1 MGTCGVYA
9 RENTDNA
16 PDIGFAF
23 LPEFEGKGYGY
34 ESAHFMKIWLKM
46 ITELK
51 KIGRNYGRIQSRF

>member
-23 LPEFEGKGYGY
+23 LPQFEGKGYGY

-51 KIGRNYGRIQSRF
+51 NWAELR